1 VGKEPASIATDAIE
15 TYVSE
20 SPISLEGNVESSV
33 LSLRDTIKGGAM
45 KSLISL
51 IYASRSTEHF
61 HEHEIPDLLQQVRI
75 ANAKQEFTGMLLYIG
90 GSFLQVLEGQ
100 PEMVDAAFS
109 KILKDKRHT
118 QITLIANES
127 IPERAFEGWT
137 MMHKTLDPVEAGELI
152 GEIDYFTSP
161 TWLTQLD
168 VSRAKKLLLAA
179 SLRWQMEHRTGKYR
193 TLGGRTA

>member
-1 VGKEPASIATDAIE
+1 
-15 TYVSE
+15 
-20 SPISLEGNVESSV
+20 
-33 LSLRDTIKGGAM
+33 M

-51 IYASRSTEHF
+51 IYASRATECF

-75 ANAKQEFTGMLLYIG
+75 ANAKQEITGMLLYIS

-100 PEMVDAAFS
+100 PEMVDAVFS
-109 KILKDKRHT
+109 SILRDEKHT
-118 QITLIANES
+118 QVTLIARDS

-152 GEIDYFTSP
+152 GEIDYFLSP

-168 VSRAKKLLLAA
+168 QLDVGRAMKLLSAA

>member
-1 VGKEPASIATDAIE
+1 
-15 TYVSE
+15 
-20 SPISLEGNVESSV
+20 
-33 LSLRDTIKGGAM
+33 M

-51 IYASRSTEHF
+51 IYASRSTEYF

-75 ANAKQEFTGMLLYIG
+75 ANAKQEFTGMLLYIS
-90 GSFLQVLEGQ
+90 GSFLQVLEGP
-100 PEMVDAAFS
+100 PETIDAVFS
-109 KILKDKRHT
+109 RILRDKRHT
-118 QITLIANES
+118 QLTLIARES

-152 GEIDYFTSP
+152 GEIDYFISP
-161 TWLTQLD
+161 TSLTQLD

>member
-1 VGKEPASIATDAIE
+1 
-15 TYVSE
+15 
-20 SPISLEGNVESSV
+20 
-33 LSLRDTIKGGAM
+33 M
-45 KSLISL
+45 KPLISL
-51 IYASRSTEHF
+51 IYASRATECF

-75 ANAKQEFTGMLLYIG
+75 ANAKQEITGMLLYIS

-100 PEMVDAAFS
+100 PELVDAVFS
-109 KILKDKRHT
+109 SILRDKKHAEV
-118 QITLIANES
+118 TLIARES
-127 IPERAFEGWT
+127 IPGRAFEGWT

-152 GEIDYFTSP
+152 GEIDYFISP

-168 VSRAKKLLLAA
+168 VSRAKKLLSAA

>member
-1 VGKEPASIATDAIE
+1 
-15 TYVSE
+15 
-20 SPISLEGNVESSV
+20 
-33 LSLRDTIKGGAM
+33 M
-45 KSLISL
+45 KSLLSL
-51 IYASRSTEHF
+51 IYASRSTEYF
-61 HEHEIPDLLQQVRI
+61 HEHEIPDLLQQVRL

-100 PEMVDAAFS
+100 PETVDAAFS
-109 KILKDKRHT
+109 KILRDKRHT

-152 GEIDYFTSP
+152 GEIDYFISP
-161 TWLTQLD
+161 TWLTRLD
-168 VSRAKKLLLAA
+168 VSRAKKLLSAA

>member
-1 VGKEPASIATDAIE
+1 
-15 TYVSE
+15 
-20 SPISLEGNVESSV
+20 
-33 LSLRDTIKGGAM
+33 M

-61 HEHEIPDLLQQVRI
+61 HEHEIPELLQQVRI
-75 ANAKQEFTGMLLYIG
+75 ANAKQEFTGMLLYIC

-100 PEMVDAAFS
+100 PEMVDAVFS
-109 KILKDKRHT
+109 KILRDKRHT
-118 QITLIANES
+118 QITIIANES

-152 GEIDYFTSP
+152 GEIDYFISP

-193 TLGGRTA
+193 TFGGRTA